1 MYVYSIKNKPYL
13 KIKSVKKGFA
23 SKILKEI
30 KPLPLKKQNRKKNID
45 FFLKAKGEPL

>member
-13 KIKSVKKGFA
+13 KIKFVKKGFA

-30 KPLPLKKQNRKKNID
+30 KPLPLKKTKQEK
-45 FFLKAKGEPL
+45 EY